1 LRRPERSD
9 SVPGEGRAAAADGYT
24 INDGDNETHCLA
36 VVTQDHGYG
45 HIAASASS
53 APASRRGSPEWANAM
68 TGGNGH
74 SACLSRDRVDG
85 VPFLSL
91 HPSHDNPVTLSAVSS
106 HTQNEHEKKPCWPSP
121 LLRPFL

>member
-1 LRRPERSD
+1 MRRPERSE

-53 APASRRGSPEWANAM
+53 APASRRSSPEWANAM
-68 TGGNGH
+68 TG
-74 SACLSRDRVDG
+74 AMATALV
-85 VPFLSL
+85 
-91 HPSHDNPVTLSAVSS
+91 SAVTALTGCRSY
-106 HTQNEHEKKPCWPSP
+106 PCIRRMTIP
-121 LLRPFL
+121 